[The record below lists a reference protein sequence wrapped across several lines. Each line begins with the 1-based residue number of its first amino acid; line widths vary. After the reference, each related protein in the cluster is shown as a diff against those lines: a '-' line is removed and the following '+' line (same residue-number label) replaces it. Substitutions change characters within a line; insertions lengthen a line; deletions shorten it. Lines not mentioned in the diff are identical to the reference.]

1 MSDVGKRLREERD
14 RKHFTQV
21 EVYTRTGIN
30 NKTLSGY
37 ENGVSYP
44 DLETLKTLAELYGV
58 STDYLL
64 DKKEKDAVDRF
75 IEFLDLELTDEEIIE
90 RMTFKVDTLTL
101 SPDEVREFVAFVRAK
116 RFMKSGQLA
125 SPSKLEGQ

>member
-14 RKHFTQV
+14 KKHLTQVQVFTQ
-21 EVYTRTGIN
+21 TGIN

-44 DLETLKTLAELYGV
+44 DFESLKVLAELYGV

-64 DKKEKDAVDRF
+64 GKKPKDAVDKL
-75 IEFLDLELTDEEIIE
+75 IEYLDLELTDEEI
-90 RMTFKVDTLTL
+90 MDKMNFKVDTMTL
-101 SPDEVREFVAFVRAK
+101 SNDEVRE
-116 RFMKSGQLA
+116 
-125 SPSKLEGQ
+125 